1 MFEVWFFDR
10 FQPIVCIINRN
21 GQILEFGK
29 VFFDLSMVS
38 LGLVDFAPFEAQI
51 HLVTS
56 IFLDYNCNSEWT
68 RFTRVGFKW
77 IFHDWVGLVFISQN
91 PMSIAY
97 EKIGSVQPACMLLT

>member
-1 MFEVWFFDR
+1 MFEVRFFDR

-38 LGLVDFAPFEAQI
+38 LGHVDFAPFEAQI

-77 IFHDWVGLVFISQN
+77 VISAWVTRADMELRTTSQGF
-91 PMSIAY
+91 PFCPRAR
-97 EKIGSVQPACMLLT
+97 